1 MGPFCTERGTSS
13 HETFKDLASTDEKIM
28 LSGEEVGSERH
39 KHHMKHELVMN
50 ILTDQLG
57 LSVVFYY
64 HLLVQFQHHCML
76 LLSQCSWYMVSV
88 Q

>member
-1 MGPFCTERGTSS
+1 MGPFCPERGTSS
-13 HETFKDLASTDEKIM
+13 HETFKDLASTDENVAF
-28 LSGEEVGSERH
+28 SGGEVGSERD

-50 ILTDQLG
+50 ILTDQLV

-76 LLSQCSWYMVSV
+76 TLSHCSWYMVSV